1 MSRKSLCSLV
11 RKWALC
17 FLTPLYQKYWLAL
30 TLILRLLYLSYIE
43 CNLVSEI
50 KVYINLGIR
59 VHCLIESQTSTS
71 QDLCVSMSNDGFSV
85 TVFPGS
91 PKATLPLF
99 LAFRICFQLS
109 ILRIILHCLP
119 VSNLCGT
126 LPTYRFFMYCLPWW
140 ALMLTPS
147 GNTHELL
154 LRVPYP
160 GLQVSEASLFCI
172 SLGYLNTLNLAY
184 LKLGPIIRYKMV
196 FISTISSNIFG
207 VAKLKLQAILNSLC
221 KWYWDGFLEP
231 SRLKRRASVWSVPQP
246 VFVQC

>member
-1 MSRKSLCSLV
+1 MMDSQSPSSLV
-11 RKWALC
+11 H
-17 FLTPLYQKYWLAL
+17 QKLP
-30 TLILRLLYLSYIE
+30 YL
-43 CNLVSEI
+43 
-50 KVYINLGIR
+50 
-59 VHCLIESQTSTS
+59 
-71 QDLCVSMSNDGFSV
+71 FSWHS
-85 TVFPGS
+85 GC
-91 PKATLPLF
+91 
-99 LAFRICFQLS
+99 CFQLS

-126 LPTYRFFMYCLPWW
+126 WPTYCFYLYFLPWW

-207 VAKLKLQAILNSLC
+207 VAKLKLQAILNSLS
-221 KWYWDGFLEP
+221 KWLILGWLPRPQPAEKEGISVLCT
-231 SRLKRRASVWSVPQP
+231 SASVLSVLAGKDWN
-246 VFVQC
+246 CLDLG